1 MTKLLRIFLLLFCL
15 IGSAHAFEPFEVAD
29 IRVEG
34 LQRISAG
41 TVFNYLPVKIGQT
54 MNVAVSVE
62 AVTALFKTGFFD
74 DVYMER
80 DGDVLVI
87 LVKERAAIS
96 SIKLEGNQDL
106 GSDELLEGLKQIG
119 LAEGRVFDRSLL
131 EKVEQELQRQYFSR
145 GKYAVRIDTTI
156 TPLDRNRVGILIDIS
171 EGRAARIKQINII
184 GNHTFSDDDHTHVS
198 FHVYQERPVFQAGPV
213 RRPRGAAHLVP

>member
-1 MTKLLRIFLLLFCL
+1 MGLRVTKLLRIFLLFCCLF
-15 IGSAHAFEPFEVAD
+15 GSAHAFEPFRVAD

-54 MNVAVSVE
+54 MDTATSVE
-62 AVTALFKTGFFD
+62 AVNALFRTGFFN

-106 GSDELLEGLKQIG
+106 GTEELLDGLKQIG

-145 GKYAVRIDTTI
+145 GKYSVNINTTI
-156 TPLDRNRVGILIDIS
+156 TPLERNRVGILIDIS

-184 GNHTFSDDDHTHVS
+184 GNHAFTD
-198 FHVYQERPVFQAGPV
+198 
-213 RRPRGAAHLVP
+213 